1 MIAFATLQCRFVQRP
16 LRGVQSF
23 LNQVF
28 NANYNPGMFQDEAE
42 RPQDLKVVA
51 PFQFYDRHLASDL
64 TLQRVVYLSGIPQTL
79 SASCDIAVNTFLGK
93 GNKFSTA
100 KFFFN
105 MEIPEIE
112 FKDASTVRQYYLT
125 HVGDIAQAFASK
137 LCVHPHIKIWPS
149 IIEFVDH
156 EDSGSF
162 MAESSLS
169 ITKDPGGGISLDNGL
184 DGNLSRST
192 METLNTLLE
201 RHPRLAIWHI
211 FPMVSPFTKV
221 FQNITTGVEFKWETS
236 RTIGYRALT
245 RTNLPSDGQSLTNRL
260 VRMST
265 LPKRSSSKTSSQR
278 ISITKVGKYVIPSS
292 TIQRARYRPDLKH
305 FLQCA
310 WTQAAIHDT
319 TYMVLHCGR
328 KLHIGLHIAILQ
340 DALERMKAGETP
352 GEFPASKS
360 VKRSSDRVEGL
371 ERPPSKRRRLSEAPS
386 VPSEVHDSI
395 AKHLAHRKLALVS
408 LDYGVFSSS
417 VPSSFRR
424 IGESCKRYS
433 PTESTDWTKDVYTQ
447 KKFNDKE
454 YITLKLLAPLGHGA
468 VGVVHPAQAE
478 VVLSSGAI
486 LRESLAVKLAFSEE
500 QQSKLK
506 AEFETYC
513 RMSRSSD
520 IEGVLDVHGL
530 FYDAES
536 NTMAFLMA
544 DGGKTLRQREIE
556 RTGKFAEQVTTT
568 QEEREAFTR
577 ALESIHQADIRH
589 CDIRADNLTID
600 SDGKV
605 YIIDFDCAEWHSP
618 DSLSDEISRLNEV
631 LEGNYIR
638 RLHY

>member
-1 MIAFATLQCRFVQRP
+1 MAS
-16 LRGVQSF
+16 RGVQSF

-42 RPQDLKVVA
+42 RPKDLIVA
-51 PFQFYDRHLASDL
+51 PFQFYDRHLASNFA
-64 TLQRVVYLSGIPQTL
+64 LQRVVYLSGIPQTL

-156 EDSGSF
+156 EHSGSF

-169 ITKDPGGGISLDNGL
+169 ITKDPEGGISLDNGL
-184 DGNLSRST
+184 DGKLSRST
-192 METLNTLLE
+192 METLNTLLD
-201 RHPRLAIWHI
+201 RHPRLAMWHI
-211 FPMVSPFTKV
+211 FPMVSPFMKV
-221 FQNITTGVEFKWETS
+221 FQNITTGMEFKWETS
-236 RTIGYRALT
+236 RTIGYRILT
-245 RTNLPSDGQSLTNRL
+245 RTNLPPDGQSLTSRL

-486 LRESLAVKLAFSEE
+486 LRENLAVKLAFSEE

-506 AEFETYC
+506 AEFEIYC

-536 NTMAFLMA
+536 NTMALLMA

-568 QEEREAFTR
+568 QGEREAFTR
-577 ALESIHQADIRH
+577 ALESIHRADIRH

-600 SDGKV
+600 SNGKV

-618 DSLSDEISRLNEV
+618 DSLSAEITRLNDV
-631 LEGNYIR
+631 LEGTYFW
-638 RLHY
+638 LHHY